1 MGRLSGMVT
10 IARALPGQQRAH
22 FRDREQL
29 LEDRDRR
36 VRETV
41 SYAAKHVPYYRDLF
55 ATEDVDPREIRSAE
69 DLARLP
75 VVSREDVRA
84 DPARFRSEDPGVR
97 DGLTLQS
104 SGTTGLPLE
113 LYHDRRTVLLNVA
126 YGERERAIEIAF
138 AGKRLRYTRLY
149 LGSSFQENVDRVR
162 GFMAEKSFRPLR
174 PRYVRGS
181 LTGAAPE
188 RGYELIDRVR
198 PDILLGCGSHLETF
212 FRIAAER
219 GGPKHRPKALMYTWD
234 HMSPGGRRLIEETF
248 GIPVISKY
256 SAMEAL
262 KVGVVCEQRSGFH
275 LHEDLCHLT
284 IVDREGRQLAD
295 GEPGELLLSNLVNRG
310 SVLLNYRI
318 GDLGRIST
326 SICSC
331 GRSTRVL
338 ADLEGRTSE
347 YVTLSDGSIV
357 GPLIITTA
365 LNAIPGI
372 VRFQLVQVSPM
383 SFELRL
389 VTVDRKA
396 FDDAAAATAADAL
409 RQILEG
415 YEVEP
420 VYLDEMPVEDG
431 KKYRPIVLLPNL

>member
-1 MGRLSGMVT
+1 MVT
-10 IARALPGQQRAH
+10 IARAVPGQQRAL

-41 SYAAKHVPYYRDLF
+41 AYAAAHVPYYRELF
-55 ATEDVDPREIRSAE
+55 AREDIDPREIHTAD

-75 VVSREDVRA
+75 VVSREEVRA
-84 DPARFRSEDPGVR
+84 DPGRFRSEAAGVR
-97 DGLTLQS
+97 GGLTLQS

-113 LYHDRRTVLLNVA
+113 LYHDRRSVLLNVA
-126 YGERERAIEIAF
+126 YGERERAVEVAF

-162 GFMAEKSFRPLR
+162 GFMAETSFRPLR

-181 LTGAAPE
+181 LTGAPPE
-188 RGYELIDRVR
+188 RAYELIDRVR
-198 PDILLGCGSHLETF
+198 PDILLGCGSHMETF

-219 GGPKHRPKALMYTWD
+219 GGPKHRPKALLYTWD
-234 HMSPGGRRLIEETF
+234 HLSPGGRRLIEETF

-256 SAMEAL
+256 SAMESL

-284 IVDREGRQLAD
+284 IVDREGKRVPD
-295 GEPGELLLSNLVNRG
+295 GQSGEIVLSNLVNRG

-318 GDLGRIST
+318 GDLGRVST

-347 YVTLSDGSIV
+347 YVTLPDGSIV
-357 GPLIITTA
+357 GPFIITNT
-365 LNAIPGI
+365 LNAMQGV
-372 VRFQLVQVSPM
+372 VRVQLVQVSPA

-389 VTVDRKA
+389 VMVDRKA
-396 FDDAAAATAADAL
+396 FDDGAAAAAEAV

-420 VYLDEMPVEDG
+420 VYLEELPIVPG
-431 KKYRPIVLLPNL
+431 KYRPIVLLPDE